1 MTGTPEAE
9 VSITEH
15 LVRELLDQQHRDLSD
30 LPLSLLGSG
39 WDNVM
44 YRLGNSML
52 VPQRNLSVA
61 LECCTYVR
69 RRMC

>member
-15 LVRELLDQQHRDLSD
+15 LVQELVDQQHRDLSD

-44 YRLGNSML
+44 YRLGNSNSYTDTFRY
-52 VPQRNLSVA
+52 P
-61 LECCTYVR
+61 
-69 RRMC
+69 